1 MTSLNSLEDSTVGIA
16 LTGSRRYQN
25 DSTDDLRARNS
36 IARIAEALNWSDNSG
51 SSFGNLIPKGAKVL
65 LKPNFVIH
73 ENQGPWGID
82 PLITHPSLI
91 HSIVDEVL
99 QTTAAEVLVGD
110 APIQECRFETLLAA
124 TGLDEWAERVRDKD
138 PRFLGVKDFRR
149 TTCEF
154 KNGVRVASENL
165 ISEDRF
171 ALFDLGA
178 ESLLEEVTGEENSFR
193 VTCYDPR
200 LLAETHQQRRHQY
213 LVAREVLEADVIINL
228 PKLKTHKKA
237 GITCALK
244 NLIGINGNKE
254 YLPHHRVGG
263 SRDGGD
269 CYPGTSPI
277 KHALEYTLDRQNTA
291 ESHASAKLWSQVSGG
306 LTRISNLA
314 GDRLGVEGSWSGN
327 DTIWRTALDL
337 NRIMLYGRE
346 DGGIADVPQRRVV
359 HIVDAIIAGQ
369 GDGPLRPQPF
379 PMGLIFGGANA
390 AAVDWIGACLLGYA
404 PANIPIVREAFGDF
418 RWPIAKFSAEDVSVA
433 GDLSFDEVCS
443 SSVIANT
450 SRNITY
456 PIGWRD
462 AAGVMKCAG

>member
-16 LTGSRRYQN
+16 LTGSRGYQD
-25 DSTDDLRARNS
+25 DSTDNLRASNC
-36 IARIAEALNWSDNSG
+36 IARIAQALNWSDNS
-51 SSFGNLIPKGAKVL
+51 SAFANLIPAGSKVL
-65 LKPNFVIH
+65 LKPNFVTH
-73 ENQGPWGID
+73 ENQGPWGIE

-91 HSIVDEVL
+91 RAIVDAVL
-99 QTTAAEVLVGD
+99 QTNAGEVLVGD
-110 APIQECRFETLLAA
+110 APIQECHFEQLLAE
-124 TGLDEWAERVRDKD
+124 TGLAEWAEKVADKD

-154 KNGVRVASENL
+154 RNGVRVASENL

-171 ALFDLGA
+171 VLFDLGA
-178 ESLLEEVTGEENSFR
+178 DSLLEEVTVDENSFR

-200 LLAETHQQRRHQY
+200 LLAETHRQRRHQY
-213 LVAREVLEADVIINL
+213 LVAKEVIEADVIINL
-228 PKLKTHKKA
+228 PKLKTHKKS

-269 CYPGTSPI
+269 CYPGANPI
-277 KHALEYTLDRQNTA
+277 KHALEYSLDRQNSA
-291 ESHASAKLWSQVSGG
+291 ASSASAKLWSQVAGG
-306 LTRISNLA
+306 LTRISSLA

-337 NRIMLYGRE
+337 NRIMLYGRG
-346 DGGIADVPQRRVV
+346 DGGLAEVPQRRVV
-359 HIVDAIIAGQ
+359 HIVDAIIAGH

-379 PMGLIFGGANA
+379 PMGLIFGGGNA
-390 AAVDWIGACLLGYA
+390 AAVDWVGACLLGYA
-404 PANIPIVREAFGDF
+404 PANIPIVREAFGEF
-418 RWPIAKFSAEDVSVA
+418 RWPIAKFSAEDVAVA
-433 GDLSFDEVCS
+433 GDLGFDEVCS
-443 SSVIANT
+443 SSAIAQATTNV
-450 SRNITY
+450 TY

-462 AAGVMKCAG
+462 AAGVMR